1 MKKVFL
7 IYGIFAALLFA
18 AMNVVVAMQWEGYS
32 SASQTV
38 SELSAIGAPTRPL
51 WIALAAV
58 YTVLLIGF
66 GWGVRES
73 GRRDRRLRILG
84 GLLIAHAIVGFTWP
98 PMHQR
103 AVLAAGGA
111 TLTDTLHLVWAAVT
125 ILFMMLE
132 IGFGAAALGK
142 RFRVYSV
149 ATAMTLLAFGALT
162 ALDAS
167 RVQANLPT
175 PWAGVW
181 ERVNI
186 GGYLLWLIV
195 LAIALLHAPD
205 DVGATGRREQRAA

>member
-7 IYGIFAALLFA
+7 VYGIFAALLFA
-18 AMNVVVAMQWEGYS
+18 AMNVFVAMQWEGYS

-73 GRRDRRLRILG
+73 GRRDWRLRILG

-149 ATAMTLLAFGALT
+149 ATAMTLLAFGTLT

-195 LAIALLHAPD
+195 LAIALLYAPD
-205 DVGATGRREQRAA
+205 DVGATGRRELRAA